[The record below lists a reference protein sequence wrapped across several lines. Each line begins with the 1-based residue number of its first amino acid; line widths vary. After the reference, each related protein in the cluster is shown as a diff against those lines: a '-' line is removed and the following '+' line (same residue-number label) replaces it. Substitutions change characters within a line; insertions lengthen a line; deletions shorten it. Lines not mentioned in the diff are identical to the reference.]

1 MTNKPSKCTIVFSV
15 GVTISLAS
23 MAFFNQMMNMPS
35 KAMQMGQQFVAPQPQ
50 NQPCNC
56 ACIPAIK

>member
-1 MTNKPSKCTIVFSV
+1 MRDKISRCVIVFAV

-35 KAMQMGQQFVAPQPQ
+35 KAMMMGSTMMQGQDNPCD
-50 NQPCNC
+50 CNC
-56 ACIPAIK
+56 PLTK

>member
-1 MTNKPSKCTIVFSV
+1 MIDKISKCTIVFTI

-35 KAMQMGQQFVAPQPQ
+35 KAMQMGQQFVAPQSQ

-56 ACIPAIK
+56 TCTTP